1 MQDLQKLSSKFSLNI
16 EATKANFG
24 KETVKRGI
32 EYFSQGRVTKITK
45 ITELLDGS
53 LSVEGIV
60 SGRRD
65 YQTRFIF
72 RENKGEKIPISYCN
86 CSAGNNCKHGIAL
99 LYAFLSEKAGV
110 SNLPDSEEVYSDD
123 AEVDE
128 WLKSLEASENI
139 EEAPDDDEDDD
150 LFDIEYHIV
159 YELHFENDNS
169 SEVIVKPF
177 KVRLLK
183 NGGYGKSAEVSS
195 HDLGSYRSATL
206 LVTEEDRTILRIIK
220 SESQRQYYTSS
231 VISSCKVKGKLG
243 HFLLEELLKTNR
255 LYWADYHS
263 TPLKYGRPRTV
274 LLEWQEE
281 DGCYELDPKTSPAVD
296 TFFLLDHLY
305 YVDTKLGEC
314 GLARH
319 ESLSSQQILNFLA
332 VPSVSKKKA
341 IEVSE
346 KLIKILPETDVPLPV
361 DIGLQNIDV
370 EGVTPTPDLLLQAI
384 NVSKH
389 PEIQQ
394 LVHIASLRFNYDG
407 LIFQPHTKANL
418 ESDVAVV
425 LKDKNRYRIHRQR
438 ELEKQAIEKMQS
450 YHFTPV
456 HIKGQPR
463 SPLDM
468 ALQHDDIETAIM
480 HWDHFKEEI
489 IPELEAQGW
498 NIQIDDSFSLQV
510 EMADDWHGEL
520 EESEGG
526 DWFELSLGFELNG
539 KRINLLPMLVEL
551 LAQSDDPVL
560 LRQSLEDKPHHLFQ
574 YDEHHWIKLPTKRML
589 QILDTVIELYDKD
602 ALNEAGKLKFSR
614 HAGLHYNELLNDP
627 TLKWKGAEE
636 LQALNKKIRDF
647 AGIEQVDLPN
657 GLQADLRDY
666 QRQGLN
672 WLQFLRSYQFN
683 GILADDMGL
692 GKTIQTLTHLLLEK
706 ESGRAELPNL
716 VIAPT
721 SLMSNWKNEAKRFT
735 PDLKVLVLQG
745 ANRKQ
750 YFAEIAAY
758 DLVLTTYPLILRD
771 KEIYEDQTFHYL
783 ILDEA
788 QAIKNSKSKTTQ
800 AIYSL
805 KANHRLCL
813 TGTPLENH
821 LGEVW
826 SMYHFLM
833 PGYLGQHERFS
844 RLFRTPI
851 EKNNDKIRGEQLR
864 QRVQPFMLRRSKE
877 IVAQELP
884 PKTEMIRM
892 VPLVGAQ
899 RDLYETVRLAMD
911 KKVRDEISK
920 KGLARS
926 HIMIL
931 EALLKLRQ
939 VCCDPRLVKLERAKR
954 VKESAKLD
962 LLMTLVPEMV
972 EEGRKIL
979 IFSQFVSMLEL
990 IEEELKQADI
1000 SYTKLTGQTQKREEA
1015 ISRFQEGDAQIFLI
1029 SLKAGGVGL
1038 NLTAADTVIHYDPW
1052 WNPAVERQATDRAYR
1067 IGQDKPVFVYKL
1079 LTEDTVEEKILK
1091 LQEKKQSLAD
1101 SLYGGGKN
1109 AEAAFTQDDLVNLL
1123 RPLD

>member
-1 MQDLQKLSSKFSLNI
+1 MQDIQKLSSKFSLNI

-24 KETVKRGI
+24 KETVKRGV
-32 EYFSQGRVTKITK
+32 EYFTQARVGKITK
-45 ITELLDGS
+45 ITELNDGS
-53 LSVEGIV
+53 LAVEGIV
-60 SGRRD
+60 HGRNE

-72 RENKGEKIPISYCN
+72 RENKGQKIPVSYCN
-86 CSAGNNCKHGIAL
+86 CPVSNNCKHGIAL
-99 LYAFLSEKAGV
+99 LYEFLSQKAGV
-110 SNLPDSEEVYSDD
+110 TELPASEEIYSDD

-128 WLKSLEASENI
+128 WLKTLEASENVL
-139 EEAPDDDEDDD
+139 EAPEDEDDD

-159 YELHFENDNS
+159 YELHYENDNS
-169 SEVIVKPF
+169 SEVIVKPH

-183 NGGYGKSAEVSS
+183 NGGYGKAAEVSS
-195 HDLGSYRSATL
+195 HDIGSYGSATL
-206 LVTEEDRTILRIIK
+206 LVTDEDRTILRIIK

-231 VISSCKVKGKLG
+231 VIASCRVKGKLG
-243 HFLLEELLKTNR
+243 HFLLDELLKTKR
-255 LYWADYHS
+255 LFWLDYQ
-263 TPLKYGRPRTV
+263 TAPLKHGDMRKV
-274 LLEWQEE
+274 LLEWKEE
-281 DGCYELDPKTSPAVD
+281 DGSYELDPRTKPAVD
-296 TFFLLDHLY
+296 NFFLLDKLY
-305 YVDTKLGEC
+305 YVDTVLGEC
-314 GLARH
+314 GLAKH

-341 IEVSE
+341 QQVSERLIEV
-346 KLIKILPETDVPLPV
+346 LPEVDVPLPV
-361 DIGLQNIDV
+361 DIGLKNIDV
-370 EGVTPTPDLLLQAI
+370 EGVTPRPDLLLHAI

-389 PEIQQ
+389 PEIQK
-394 LVHIASLRFNYDG
+394 LVHVASLRFNYDD
-407 LIFQPHTKANL
+407 LIYQSRTLAAL
-418 ESDVAVV
+418 DTDIAIV
-425 LKDKNRYRIHRQR
+425 LQDKTRYRIHRDKEA
-438 ELEKQAIEKMQS
+438 ELDALNRIKAYGFEPI
-450 YHFTPV
+450 
-456 HIKGQPR
+456 HIKGELT
-463 SPLDM
+463 SPLDLHL
-468 ALQHDDIETAIM
+468 ADDDLETIVTR
-480 HWDHFKEEI
+480 WDSFKSES

-498 NIQIDDSFSLQV
+498 NVTIDDSFSLHI
-510 EMADDWHGEL
+510 ELADDWHAEL
-520 EESEGG
+520 EEKSDG

-539 KRINLLPMLVEL
+539 KRINLLPLLVEM
-551 LAQSDDPVL
+551 LAQSDDPAI
-560 LRQSLEDKPHHLFQ
+560 LRQSLQEKSHHLFQ
-574 YDEHHWIKLPTKRML
+574 YAEHHWVKLPTQRML
-589 QILDTVIELYDKD
+589 RILDTVIELYDKD
-602 ALNEAGKLKFSR
+602 ALNDDGNLTFSR
-614 HAGLHYNELLNDP
+614 HAGLHYNDLLNDP
-627 TLKWKGAEE
+627 SLKWKGAEE
-636 LQALNKKIRDF
+636 LQALNRKIRNF
-647 AGIEQVDLPN
+647 EGIEDVDLPK
-657 GLQADLRDY
+657 GLHADLRYY
-666 QRQGLN
+666 QKQGVN

-692 GKTIQTLTHLLLEK
+692 GKTIQTLTHLLIEK
-706 ESGRAELPNL
+706 ETGRAELPSL

-735 PDLKVLVLQG
+735 ADLKVLILQG
-745 ANRKQ
+745 ADRKQ
-750 YFAEIAAY
+750 HFDSLNDY
-758 DLVLTTYPLILRD
+758 DLVLSTYPLILRD
-771 KEIYEDQTFHYL
+771 KAVYEDQKFHYL

-788 QAIKNSKSKTTQ
+788 QAIKNAKSKTTQ
-800 AIYSL
+800 AIYKL
-805 KANHRLCL
+805 RANHRLCL

-833 PGYLGQHERFS
+833 PGYLGQHERFT

-851 EKNNDKIRGEQLR
+851 EKNGDTVRGQQLR

-877 IVAQELP
+877 VVAKELP
-884 PKTEMIRM
+884 PKTEMIRT

-954 VKESAKLD
+954 VEQSAKLE

-979 IFSQFVSMLEL
+979 IFSQFVTMLEL
-990 IEEELKQADI
+990 IEEELNDRKI
-1000 SYTKLTGQTQKREEA
+1000 SYSLLTGKTQKREEA
-1015 ISRFQEGDAQIFLI
+1015 IDAFQKGNADVFLI

-1101 SLYGGGKN
+1101 SLYGGGDKK
-1109 AEAAFTQDDLVNLL
+1109 EAVFDQADLISLL
-1123 RPLD
+1123 KPLD